1 MNISRHR
8 QQNNSRG
15 IAMIEVLVTM
25 IILSIGLLGLAGLQ
39 LTGMR
44 SVNSAS
50 MKTTAAVLIDDIA
63 ERMRANPDAVDNN
76 KFIDVDSASNIDC
89 SAAPAQ
95 YCSEYYDSGTSSV
108 VAAASCN
115 SNELADYDINA
126 WFCGTLTSTGGAP
139 TGGVQSVLPQPTA
152 TITCTDI
159 DPPSGAD
166 ADPCTD
172 GSPHTITLSW
182 NELNP
187 NRSGSSDT
195 VTQSIAITIQ
205 P

>member
-1 MNISRHR
+1 
-8 QQNNSRG
+8 
-15 IAMIEVLVTM
+15 MIEVLVTM

-44 SVNSAS
+44 SINSAS
-50 MKTTAAVLIDDIA
+50 YKTEASVLIDDIA

-76 KFIDVDSASNIDC
+76 QFSAVDSAANINC
-89 SAAPAQ
+89 NAAPAP

-108 VAAASCN
+108 VAAASCT
-115 SNELADYDINA
+115 SDQLADYDINA
-126 WFCGTLTSTGGAP
+126 WYCGTLTSTGGVP
-139 TGGVQSVLPQPTA
+139 TGGVQSVLPQPSV
-152 TITCTDI
+152 TITCTDT

-187 NRSGSSDT
+187 NRSGASGT

>member
-1 MNISRHR
+1 MKPHTHM
-8 QQNNSRG
+8 QNYSRG

-44 SVNSAS
+44 SINSAS
-50 MKTTAAVLIDDIA
+50 LKTQATVLINDIS

-76 KFIDVDSASNIDC
+76 KFIDVDSAANIDC
-89 SAAPAQ
+89 SAAPAP
-95 YCSEYYDSGTSSV
+95 YCSEYFNAGSGA
-108 VAAASCN
+108 VAAASCT
-115 SNELADYDINA
+115 SDELADFDINA

-139 TGGVQSVLPQPTA
+139 IGGVQSVLPQASA
-152 TITCTDI
+152 TITCTDT
-159 DPPSGAD
+159 DPASGAD

-172 GSPHTITLSW
+172 RSPHTITLSW
-182 NELNP
+182 SELNP
-187 NRSGSSDT
+187 NRSAGT
-195 VTQSIAITIQ
+195 NPVTQSIAVTIQ